1 MKGLLDLRLPDIFDT
16 LVTGMP
22 TARVL
27 PLPHIKTPQEVV
39 SRAATLQAFSSRCQ
53 AEGSVEAQM
62 EQDRHSGT
70 RLLKKCLFLG
80 GKTCINLAKFFL
92 GLYHTHNKIQFAKN
106 RTKISHSSSQQW
118 SEQST
123 DAYMGSQPPTR

>member
-62 EQDRHSGT
+62 EQDR
-70 RLLKKCLFLG
+70 LK
-80 GKTCINLAKFFL
+80 
-92 GLYHTHNKIQFAKN
+92 
-106 RTKISHSSSQQW
+106 W
-118 SEQST
+118 SKMSEPLER
-123 DAYMGSQPPTR
+123 MPPGPPKSD